1 MDCYLIFIYVL
12 LFQLCEYEKK
22 RMGKVLEN
30 KKKVEALGLKKLA
43 DGLNLKVIKEKV
55 KDDDEHESD
64 VEYVP
69 ENKSVSDDEQDNEE
83 IKEKEAA
90 KKNK

>member
-1 MDCYLIFIYVL
+1 
-12 LFQLCEYEKK
+12 
-22 RMGKVLEN
+22 MGKVLEN
-30 KKKVEALGLKKLA
+30 KKKVEVLGLKKLA
-43 DGLNLKVIKEKV
+43 DGFNLKVIKEKV